1 MARRPKK
8 NLYHIILVNHDKM
21 KEDLF
26 WTDSVAT
33 VNKEFMTMVEEN
45 KSVVFPIKF
54 NNNKTEIIESSYEIM
69 IIKARDKTE
78 SRETK
83 VMDEYGKFVN
93 YATNDDDWII
103 YDRSPYYIE
112 ETFWVYGYHPRL
124 QRKDFKWIY
133 DNFISNNS
141 NNKYLFKTVQL
152 FKNKILVECNGKL
165 DMVICKNK
173 QDAIRM
179 YNMIEEWCERDKMK
193 YIGFMGDLSYSRY
206 KSDWITKIQK
216 LTNWTRKKITRMS
229 TRP

>member
-1 MARRPKK
+1 
-8 NLYHIILVNHDKM
+8 M

-26 WTDSVAT
+26 WTDSEAT
-33 VNKEFMTMVEEN
+33 VNKEFKTMVEEN
-45 KSVVFPIKF
+45 KSVIFPVRF
-54 NNNKTEIIESSYEIM
+54 NNNKTKIIESSYEIM

-124 QRKDFKWIY
+124 QRKNFKWIY

>member
-33 VNKEFMTMVEEN
+33 VNKEFKTMVEEN
-45 KSVVFPIKF
+45 KSVIFPIKF

-124 QRKDFKWIY
+124 QRKDFNWIY

-193 YIGFMGDLSYSRY
+193 YVGFMGDLSYSKY

>member
-26 WTDSVAT
+26 WTDSEAT
-33 VNKEFMTMVEEN
+33 VNKEFKSMVEEN
-45 KSVVFPIKF
+45 KSVVFPVRF

-193 YIGFMGDLSYSRY
+193 YVGFMGDLSYSRY

>member
-26 WTDSVAT
+26 WTDSEAT
-33 VNKEFMTMVEEN
+33 VNKEFKTMVEEN
-45 KSVVFPIKF
+45 KSVIFPIKF

-78 SRETK
+78 SCETK

-193 YIGFMGDLSYSRY
+193 YVGFMGDLSYSKY

>member
-33 VNKEFMTMVEEN
+33 VNKEFKSMVEEN
-45 KSVVFPIKF
+45 KSVIFPIKF

-173 QDAIRM
+173 QDSIRM

-193 YIGFMGDLSYSRY
+193 YIGFMGDLSYSKY

>member
-8 NLYHIILVNHDKM
+8 NFYHIILVNHDKM

-26 WTDSVAT
+26 WTDSEAT
-33 VNKEFMTMVEEN
+33 VNKEFKSMVEEN

-193 YIGFMGDLSYSRY
+193 YIGFMGDLSYSKY

>member
-33 VNKEFMTMVEEN
+33 VNKEFKTMVEEN

-69 IIKARDKTE
+69 IIKARDKRE

>member
-26 WTDSVAT
+26 WTDSVST
-33 VNKEFMTMVEEN
+33 VNKEFKSMVEEN
-45 KSVVFPIKF
+45 KSVIFPIKF

-69 IIKARDKTE
+69 IIKARDRTE

-141 NNKYLFKTVQL
+141 SNKYLFKTIQL

>member
-33 VNKEFMTMVEEN
+33 VNKEFKTMVEEN

-54 NNNKTEIIESSYEIM
+54 NNNKTEIIDSSYEIM

-112 ETFWVYGYHPRL
+112 ETFWVYGYHHRL

-179 YNMIEEWCERDKMK
+179 YNMIEEWCKRDKMK
-193 YIGFMGDLSYSRY
+193 YVGFMGDLSYSRY

>member
-26 WTDSVAT
+26 WTDSEAT
-33 VNKEFMTMVEEN
+33 VNKEFKTMVEEN
-45 KSVVFPIKF
+45 KSVIFPIKF

>member
-8 NLYHIILVNHDKM
+8 NFYHIILVNHDKM

-26 WTDSVAT
+26 WTDSEAT
-33 VNKEFMTMVEEN
+33 VNKEFKTMVEEN
-45 KSVVFPIKF
+45 KSVIFPIRF

-78 SRETK
+78 SCETK

-112 ETFWVYGYHPRL
+112 ETFWVYGYHPKL

>member
-33 VNKEFMTMVEEN
+33 VNKEFKKMVEEN
-45 KSVVFPIKF
+45 KSVIFPVRF

-93 YATNDDDWII
+93 YSTNDDDWII

-179 YNMIEEWCERDKMK
+179 YNMIEELCERDKMK
-193 YIGFMGDLSYSRY
+193 YVGFMGDLSYSKY

>member
-33 VNKEFMTMVEEN
+33 VNKEFKTMVEEN

-69 IIKARDKTE
+69 IIKARDKAE

-133 DNFISNNS
+133 DNFISNNF

>member
-26 WTDSVAT
+26 WTDSEAT
-33 VNKEFMTMVEEN
+33 VNKEFNTMVEEN
-45 KSVVFPIKF
+45 KSIIFPVRF

-193 YIGFMGDLSYSRY
+193 YVGFMGDLSYSRY

>member
-26 WTDSVAT
+26 WTDSEAT
-33 VNKEFMTMVEEN
+33 VNKEFKTMVEEN

-193 YIGFMGDLSYSRY
+193 YVGFMGDLSYSKY

>member
-33 VNKEFMTMVEEN
+33 VNKEFKTMVEEN

-152 FKNKILVECNGKL
+152 FKNKILVEYNGKL

>member
-26 WTDSVAT
+26 WTDSEAT
-33 VNKEFMTMVEEN
+33 VNKEFKTMVEEN

-124 QRKDFKWIY
+124 QRKNFKWIY

-193 YIGFMGDLSYSRY
+193 YVGFMGDLSYSRY

>member
-33 VNKEFMTMVEEN
+33 VNKEFKTMVEEN
-45 KSVVFPIKF
+45 KSVIFPIKF

-124 QRKDFKWIY
+124 QRKDFNWIY

-193 YIGFMGDLSYSRY
+193 YVGFMGDLSYSRY

>member
-26 WTDSVAT
+26 WTDSVVT
-33 VNKEFMTMVEEN
+33 VNKEFKTMVEEN

-103 YDRSPYYIE
+103 YDKSPYYIE

-193 YIGFMGDLSYSRY
+193 YIGFMGDLSYSKY

>member
-26 WTDSVAT
+26 WTDSEAT
-33 VNKEFMTMVEEN
+33 VNKEFKTMVEEN
-45 KSVVFPIKF
+45 KSVVFPVRF

-193 YIGFMGDLSYSRY
+193 YVGFMGDLSYSRY

>member
-26 WTDSVAT
+26 WTDSVVT
-33 VNKEFMTMVEEN
+33 VNKEFKTMVEEN

>member
-33 VNKEFMTMVEEN
+33 VNKEFKTMVEEN
-45 KSVVFPIKF
+45 KSVIFPIRF

-112 ETFWVYGYHPRL
+112 ETFWVYGYHPIL

-193 YIGFMGDLSYSRY
+193 YVGFMGDLSYSRY

>member
-33 VNKEFMTMVEEN
+33 VNKEFKTMVEEN
-45 KSVVFPIKF
+45 KSVIFPVRF

-103 YDRSPYYIE
+103 YDRSQYYIE

-193 YIGFMGDLSYSRY
+193 YVGFMGDLSYSKY

>member
-26 WTDSVAT
+26 WTDSEAT
-33 VNKEFMTMVEEN
+33 VNKEFKTMVEEN
-45 KSVVFPIKF
+45 KSVIFPVRF

-112 ETFWVYGYHPRL
+112 ETFWIYGYHPRL

-133 DNFISNNS
+133 ERFISNNS

-193 YIGFMGDLSYSRY
+193 YVGFMGDLSYSRY

>member
-33 VNKEFMTMVEEN
+33 VNKEFKTMVEEN

-93 YATNDDDWII
+93 YTTNDDDWII

>member
-26 WTDSVAT
+26 WTDSEAT
-33 VNKEFMTMVEEN
+33 VNKEFKTMVEEN
-45 KSVVFPIKF
+45 KSVIFPIRF

-193 YIGFMGDLSYSRY
+193 YVGFMGDLSYSRY

>member
-26 WTDSVAT
+26 WTDSEAT
-33 VNKEFMTMVEEN
+33 VNKEFKTMVEEN

-179 YNMIEEWCERDKMK
+179 YNMIEEWCKRDKMK

>member
-33 VNKEFMTMVEEN
+33 VNKEFKKMVEEN
-45 KSVVFPIKF
+45 KSVIFPVRF

-93 YATNDDDWII
+93 YTTNDDDWII

>member
-33 VNKEFMTMVEEN
+33 VNKEFKTMVEEN
-45 KSVVFPIKF
+45 KSVIFPIKF

-103 YDRSPYYIE
+103 YDMSPYYIE

-193 YIGFMGDLSYSRY
+193 YVGFMGDLSYSRY

>member
-33 VNKEFMTMVEEN
+33 VNKEFKTMVEEN

-141 NNKYLFKTVQL
+141 NNKYLSKTVQL

>member
-33 VNKEFMTMVEEN
+33 VNKEFKTMVEEN

-179 YNMIEEWCERDKMK
+179 YNMIEEWCKRDKMK
-193 YIGFMGDLSYSRY
+193 YVGFMGDLSYSRY

>member
-26 WTDSVAT
+26 WTDSEAT
-33 VNKEFMTMVEEN
+33 VNKEFKTMVEEN
-45 KSVVFPIKF
+45 KSVIFPVRF

-133 DNFISNNS
+133 ANFISNNS

>member
-26 WTDSVAT
+26 WTDSEAT
-33 VNKEFMTMVEEN
+33 VNKEFKTMVEEN
-45 KSVVFPIKF
+45 KSVIFPVRF

-103 YDRSPYYIE
+103 YDRYPYYIE

-133 DNFISNNS
+133 DNFISNNY

>member
-33 VNKEFMTMVEEN
+33 VNKEFKKMVEEN
-45 KSVVFPIKF
+45 KSVIFPVRF

-93 YATNDDDWII
+93 YTTNDDDWII

-193 YIGFMGDLSYSRY
+193 YVGFMGDLSYSKY

>member
-26 WTDSVAT
+26 WTDSEAT
-33 VNKEFMTMVEEN
+33 VNKEFKTMVEEN
-45 KSVVFPIKF
+45 KSVIFPVRF

-141 NNKYLFKTVQL
+141 NNKYLFKTIQL

-179 YNMIEEWCERDKMK
+179 YNMIEEWCKRDKMK
-193 YIGFMGDLSYSRY
+193 YVGFMGDLSYSRY

>member
-33 VNKEFMTMVEEN
+33 VNKEFKTMVEEN

-93 YATNDDDWII
+93 YATNDDHWII

>member
-21 KEDLF
+21 MEDLF
-26 WTDSVAT
+26 WTDSEAT
-33 VNKEFMTMVEEN
+33 VNKEFKTMVEEN
-45 KSVVFPIKF
+45 KSVVFPVRF

-193 YIGFMGDLSYSRY
+193 YVGFMGDLSYSKY

>member
-8 NLYHIILVNHDKM
+8 NFYHIILVNHDKM

-26 WTDSVAT
+26 WTDSEAT
-33 VNKEFMTMVEEN
+33 VNKEFKTMVEEN
-45 KSVVFPIKF
+45 KSVIFPIKF

-78 SRETK
+78 SCETK

-193 YIGFMGDLSYSRY
+193 YVGFMGDLSYSKY

>member
-26 WTDSVAT
+26 WTDSEAT
-33 VNKEFMTMVEEN
+33 VNKEFNTMVEEN

-179 YNMIEEWCERDKMK
+179 YNMIEEWCKRDKMK
-193 YIGFMGDLSYSRY
+193 YVGFMGDLSYSRY

>member
-8 NLYHIILVNHDKM
+8 NFYHIILVNHDKM

-33 VNKEFMTMVEEN
+33 VNKEFKSMVEEN
-45 KSVVFPIKF
+45 KSVVFPVRF

-152 FKNKILVECNGKL
+152 FKNKILFECNGKL

-193 YIGFMGDLSYSRY
+193 YVGFMGDLSYSKY